1 MVTSFSK
8 RRPPSPHLVAE
19 QQALSL
25 TSCLEYR
32 NEGRTEVI
40 EVVRSILSDLLDF
53 IPYLDP
59 PEKPEVQKAK
69 PARRSR
75 NYRINRG
82 EEESDGGEV
91 VVVRTMEDG
100 ELESSEE
107 DKRAANKLRPRPRPS
122 WPLQA
127 FYSTLREWR
136 R

>member
-1 MVTSFSK
+1 M
-8 RRPPSPHLVAE
+8 AE

-32 NEGRTEVI
+32 IEGRA
-40 EVVRSILSDLLDF
+40 EVVELSQSILSDLLDF
-53 IPYLDP
+53 IPYLDL

-82 EEESDGGEV
+82 EEDCDGGEV

-107 DKRAANKLRPRPRPS
+107 EKRAANKLRPRPS

>member
-1 MVTSFSK
+1 M
-8 RRPPSPHLVAE
+8 
-19 QQALSL
+19 

-32 NEGRTEVI
+32 NEGKN
-40 EVVRSILSDLLDF
+40 EVVELARSILSDLLDF
-53 IPYLDP
+53 VPYLGP
-59 PEKPEVQKAK
+59 PEKPEVQKVK

-75 NYRINRG
+75 NYRINHG

>member
-1 MVTSFSK
+1 MVTSFFK

-32 NEGRTEVI
+32 NEDRA
-40 EVVRSILSDLLDF
+40 EVVEVARSILSDLLDF
-53 IPYLDP
+53 IPYLDL

-82 EEESDGGEV
+82 EQESDGGEV

-107 DKRAANKLRPRPRPS
+107 DKRAANKLPRPRPS